1 MDVIYPL
8 AVIGFEIS
16 ALTLESFPIEV
27 GIAQVADVDCPVVSW
42 SSLIAPAPE
51 WDMQAQWDPDAQ
63 RVHGISPWQLRDG
76 SDPAYVM
83 RELNRRARDSETV
96 FFDGGRYDA
105 HWLRTLATAAGIEPE
120 FALGDISKLLSQH
133 RTAKVTF
140 DRELRR
146 SPPLHRAG
154 RDAHRLCCALA
165 QAFENYSE

>member
-8 AVIGFEIS
+8 AVIDFEAS

-63 RVHGISPWQLRDG
+63 GVHGISPWQLHDG

-83 RELNRRARDSETV
+83 RELNRRARESETV
-96 FFDGGRYDA
+96 FCDGGRYDA
-105 HWLRTLATAAGIEPE
+105 HWLQTLAAAAGVQPE
-120 FALGDISKLLSQH
+120 FELGDIGQLLEEH
-133 RTAKVTF
+133 LKVSHAYHVA
-140 DRELRR
+140 LQR
-146 SPPLHRAG
+146 SAAPHRAG
-154 RDAHRLCCALA
+154 PDAHRICAALA
-165 QAFENYSE
+165 EAFQDAP